1 MKPPTLLNRYL
12 ILVLAAIYIA
22 IDATPTIWENP
33 TYSLVVSAGSW
44 CAGFILLLLKKRF
57 GALLLATLSV
67 YDLINDILLEIPRLK
82 IHAANFADLAERVGM
97 PVLGLIS
104 IAIGIQTVFLACF
117 IYYGL
122 YVYKKGSC

>member
-1 MKPPTLLNRYL
+1 
-12 ILVLAAIYIA
+12 
-22 IDATPTIWENP
+22 
-33 TYSLVVSAGSW
+33 
-44 CAGFILLLLKKRF
+44 
-57 GALLLATLSV
+57 LATLSV